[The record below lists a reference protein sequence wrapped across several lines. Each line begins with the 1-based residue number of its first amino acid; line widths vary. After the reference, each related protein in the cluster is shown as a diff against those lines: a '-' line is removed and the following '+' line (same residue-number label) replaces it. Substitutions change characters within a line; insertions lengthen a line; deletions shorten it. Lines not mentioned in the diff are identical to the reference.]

1 MKKLLLALILTI
13 LISIPASSIEIDTLW
28 YRTMSAGAR
37 NVDFTPDDKYVIAW
51 TNGIEFW
58 EVQKGVMEFSV
69 PTELLGDYNYN
80 EEFLVFS
87 KDSTPKLLNWKTRE
101 VEEGF
106 RKEQHNLERI
116 RTAKSKNEFMVK
128 TYEKIDHVYTYKN
141 KTVLY
146 FFNIDDKSKVDSFA
160 IINQFEKD
168 GYKWNR
174 RFLDFDYVGDDDEFI
189 YVSYHDYNNLIETI
203 PPPERLD
210 NYFSHIYDR
219 NTKELVDSLFLYQRT
234 SKGEGTYINKMQVMN
249 DRSKIAWNNKGGE
262 INFYDIYTRKF
273 YDQLVFDTH
282 DFVEAFDIEFNRDE
296 SVVGITHGQNLKIY
310 NLQKKEKIHDYF
322 LGSWQNLSFSNN
334 NDYLTTN
341 IGSWLV
347 LFPSHTGISSVE
359 DTDNNRLN
367 LTVTP
372 NPASNNI
379 SIHFSSATNEPIKLS
394 IIDLVGN
401 EIGIIDEG
409 NIENQNYSIDYNIS
423 NLAPATYFIRLELGS
438 EIFTKKFIKE

>member
-1 MKKLLLALILTI
+1 MKNLILALILTI
-13 LISIPASSIEIDTLW
+13 LISIPASAIEIDTLW

-101 VEEGF
+101 VVEGF
-106 RKEQHNLERI
+106 EKQTFRIDRI
-116 RTAKSKNEFMVK
+116 RTAKSKNEFMALGYLK
-128 TYEKIDHVYTYKN
+128 EGISLYESESTI
-141 KTVLY
+141 Y
-146 FFNIDDKSKVDSFA
+146 FWDINSKLLVDSLE
-160 IINQFEKD
+160 ISNQFEKD
-168 GYKWNR
+168 NYTWR
-174 RFLDFDYVGDDDEFI
+174 RYVMDYDYIGDNDEYF
-189 YVSYHDYNNLIETI
+189 YVKYNDYNHRIVPV
-203 PPPERLD
+203 PPNERRT
-210 NYFSHIYDR
+210 NYFYHIYDR
-219 NTKELVDSLFLYQRT
+219 NTKVLVDSLFVFQDT
-234 SKGEGTYINKMQVMN
+234 KNGAESTVDKMFVMN

-273 YDQLVFDTH
+273 YDQIVFNNNDA
-282 DFVEAFDIEFNRDE
+282 VEAFDIEFNSDA
-296 SVVGITHGQNLKIY
+296 SFVGITKNRDLKIY
-310 NLQKKEKIHDYF
+310 NMQSKELVYYTNIGGKDNI
-322 LGSWQNLSFSNN
+322 SFSNDN
-334 NDYLTTN
+334 NLLVANVNSYL
-341 IGSWLV
+341 L
-347 LFPSHTGISSVE
+347 LFPSHIVETSVE
-359 DTDNNRLN
+359 GTDINQLN

-379 SIHFSSATNEPIKLS
+379 SIHFSSESNEPIKLS
-394 IIDLVGN
+394 IIDLLGN

-409 NIENQNYSIDYNIS
+409 LIENQNYSIDYNIS